1 MRAAGRSMLQ
11 VPLECL
17 LSIATRL
24 VSVQSGCDERS
35 REEPAGRHAVR
46 AGGAEWLEACA
57 AWRRR
62 ETHPADR
69 PVRSREEPAGRHAVR
84 AGGAEWLEACAAW
97 RRRETH

>member
-1 MRAAGRSMLQ
+1 MLQ

-46 AGGAEWLEACA
+46 AEGAEWLEVCA
-57 AWRRR
+57 ACRRRR
-62 ETHPADR
+62 ETHPADS
-69 PVRSREEPAGRHAVR
+69 PVRSREAPAGRHQFSA
-84 AGGAEWLEACAAW
+84 
-97 RRRETH
+97 

>member
-1 MRAAGRSMLQ
+1 MLQ

-35 REEPAGRHAVR
+35 REEPAGRHAVS
-46 AGGAEWLEACA
+46 AEGAEWLEVCA
-57 AWRRR
+57 ACRRRR

-69 PVRSREEPAGRHAVR
+69 PVRSREAPAGRHQFSA
-84 AGGAEWLEACAAW
+84 
-97 RRRETH
+97 

>member
-1 MRAAGRSMLQ
+1 MLQ

-35 REEPAGRHAVR
+35 REEPAGRHA
-46 AGGAEWLEACA
+46 EWLEVCA
-57 AWRRR
+57 AWRRRR

-69 PVRSREEPAGRHAVR
+69 PVRSREAPAGRH
-84 AGGAEWLEACAAW
+84 
-97 RRRETH
+97 

>member
-1 MRAAGRSMLQ
+1 MLQ

-35 REEPAGRHAVR
+35 REEPAGRRAVR
-46 AGGAEWLEACA
+46 AEGAEWLEVCA
-57 AWRRR
+57 ACRRRR

-69 PVRSREEPAGRHAVR
+69 PVRSREAPAGRHQFSA
-84 AGGAEWLEACAAW
+84 
-97 RRRETH
+97 

>member
-46 AGGAEWLEACA
+46 AEGAEWLEVCA

-62 ETHPADR
+62 RETYPADR
-69 PVRSREEPAGRHAVR
+69 PVRSREEPADRH
-84 AGGAEWLEACAAW
+84 
-97 RRRETH
+97 